1 KIKAEAC
8 HESAGRQP
16 LRVFQQG
23 MPRWIRTVEA
33 QAMPVGLGL
42 LRQNDASDAR
52 LLRCNIEFGGTLQQT
67 AAAHIKKA
75 RIGILRAAFATE
87 TTCRARAFRDQSEYR
102 CGGFP
107 GSANRI
113 AAEAR

>member
-1 KIKAEAC
+1 DEEQEAERDAGAVVKEECDAGRAAGQETHLVEKIKAEAC

-75 RIGILRAAFATE
+75 RIGILR
-87 TTCRARAFRDQSEYR
+87 
-102 CGGFP
+102 
-107 GSANRI
+107 
-113 AAEAR
+113 